1 MIKLFVIAAIILCST
16 KLFAQIGLG
25 ITTPHPNAYFQ
36 INSTNKGVL
45 LPRMTAVQRLTIAPA
60 ATANGLIVFD
70 TDSSAYMFWTGTL
83 WRKIG
88 GDDGNWVKS
97 GDNIYNSNT
106 GNVGIGTSTP
116 LARLHVADSAVL
128 FGSST
133 FNIAGITQLPPVQG
147 SGVRMMWYPQR
158 AAFRAGVVDDGTFI
172 GVPGL
177 YDSKIWDRDSIGIYS
192 FAAGYNSKAKG
203 QGDVVMGLLN
213 ESTGS
218 ASAVFGTENKSYGYS
233 NFSAGRGNTAYGNYN
248 ISMGEINNTSG
259 NHTIAIGKNNLV
271 SDSGIVMGT
280 MNETGIHSN
289 IALGQYNKALGI
301 YTTTIGFGNRANQIY
316 SLAAGYN
323 STANRQGTVA
333 IGMNNFAGGEFSS
346 AFGYSNIANSP
357 GCTVVGMFNNP
368 FDDIT
373 LDRIFQVGNGS
384 SLSGRSN
391 AMTILKNGNVGIGT
405 VTPDA
410 TLNVVGNINLQG
422 GYLQFVNGTEGI
434 GRVLAS
440 DISGR
445 ANWTDPSILW
455 PGFWQSN
462 GTDIYNNNTGNVG
475 IGTSTPNSPLSFA
488 NTLGN
493 KISLWGSNSASNY
506 GLGVQGSLLQL
517 YVPGTTDNIAFGTGG
532 SNSFTERMRI
542 QGNGN
547 VGIGL
552 TNPGSILHVNNGTVR
567 FEGAAF
573 SGTGNA
579 AVSIGGYGSV
589 LVDAPGLPGSR
600 FTIQEDGNT
609 GIGNNDPAFVLDVN
623 NRMRIRSGGDAS
635 NTAGIWLN
643 STDNSAVQSFIGIE
657 SDNTMGFYGSGS
669 GWSFTMNTNTG
680 KIKIADGTQAADR
693 ILSCDASGIASWVNS
708 SAIKSAISAAF
719 PATGGVN
726 LTTAA
731 GTVYTNLFI
740 DLPAGKWVVIGT
752 YLMAQGGSSLL
763 SGQSMFIRTSFSS
776 SPAANVS
783 SGDNIGSGL
792 ISGHI
797 SFPTPFAIIN
807 GQNIINNTSVT
818 IKRYYVWADMTNTGG
833 QPAGFFLNN
842 FNGNFWSE
850 NNLVAIPMN

>member
-1 MIKLFVIAAIILCST
+1 MKHLFILVILVFFTSNT
-16 KLFAQIGLG
+16 QAQIGLG

-45 LPRMTAVQRLTIAPA
+45 LPRMTAVQRLAIAPT

-88 GDDGNWVKS
+88 GDDGNWIRS
-97 GDNIYNSNT
+97 GNNIYNSNLD
-106 GNVGIGTSTP
+106 NIGIGISNP
-116 LARLHVADSAVL
+116 VAKLQVADGSVL
-128 FGSST
+128 FGSTT
-133 FNIAGITQLPPVQG
+133 FNSANISTPPPAEG

-158 AAFRAGVVDDGTFI
+158 AAFRAGLVDDGTFI
-172 GVPGL
+172 GNPPGTS
-177 YDSKIWDRDSIGIYS
+177 DNKVWDRDSIGVYS
-192 FAAGYNSKAKG
+192 FAAGYNTKAKG
-203 QGDVVMGLLN
+203 QGDVVMGLAN
-213 ESTGS
+213 ESTGG
-218 ASAVFGTENKSYGYS
+218 ASALFGINNKSYGFA
-233 NFSAGRGNTAYGNYN
+233 NFSMGNGNAAYGNYN
-248 ISMGEINNTSG
+248 TSFGENNITSG
-259 NHTIAIGKNNLV
+259 NYTLSIGKNNLV
-271 SDSGIVMGT
+271 NDSGIVIGSG
-280 MNETGIHSN
+280 NLLTGLYGN
-289 IALGQYNKALGI
+289 IALGNYNQPNGV
-301 YTTTIGFGNRANQIY
+301 YTTTIGFGNHASSIF
-316 SLAAGYN
+316 SFAAGYN
-323 STANRQGTVA
+323 SSAISQGAVA
-333 IGMNNFAGGEFSS
+333 IGMNNSAGAEFSS
-346 AFGYSNIANSP
+346 AFGYNSVSNSP
-357 GCTVVGMFNNP
+357 GGTVVGMFNDP
-368 FDDIT
+368 FDDISQ
-373 LDRIFQVGNGS
+373 DRIFQVGNGS

-488 NTLGN
+488 NTIGN
-493 KISLWGSNSASNY
+493 KISLWGSSSTSNY
-506 GLGVQGSLLQL
+506 GVGVQGSLLQL
-517 YVPGTTDNIAFGTGG
+517 YVPGTTDNIGFGTGS

-547 VGIGL
+547 VGIGN
-552 TNPGSILHVNNGTVR
+552 TDPGYI
-567 FEGAAF
+567 
-573 SGTGNA
+573 
-579 AVSIGGYGSV
+579 
-589 LVDAPGLPGSR
+589 
-600 FTIQEDGNT
+600 
-609 GIGNNDPAFVLDVN
+609 LDVN

-643 STDNSAVQSFIGIE
+643 STDNSAVQSFFGIE

-740 DLPAGKWVVIGT
+740 DLPPGKWVVIGT

-763 SGQSMFIRTSFSS
+763 SGQSMFVRNSFSS
-776 SPAANVS
+776 SPFANINT
-783 SGDNIGSGL
+783 GDIIGSGL

-807 GQNIINNTSVT
+807 GQNIINNTSVA

>member
-1 MIKLFVIAAIILCST
+1 
-16 KLFAQIGLG
+16 
-25 ITTPHPNAYFQ
+25 
-36 INSTNKGVL
+36 
-45 LPRMTAVQRLTIAPA
+45 
-60 ATANGLIVFD
+60 
-70 TDSSAYMFWTGTL
+70 
-83 WRKIG
+83 
-88 GDDGNWVKS
+88 
-97 GDNIYNSNT
+97 
-106 GNVGIGTSTP
+106 
-116 LARLHVADSAVL
+116 
-128 FGSST
+128 
-133 FNIAGITQLPPVQG
+133 
-147 SGVRMMWYPQR
+147 MWYPQR
-158 AAFRAGVVDDGTFI
+158 AAFRAGLVDDGTFI
-172 GVPGL
+172 GNPPGTS
-177 YDSKIWDRDSIGIYS
+177 DNKVWDRDSIGVYS
-192 FAAGYNSKAKG
+192 FAAGYNTKAKG
-203 QGDVVMGLLN
+203 QGDVVMGLAN
-213 ESTGS
+213 ESTGG
-218 ASAVFGTENKSYGYS
+218 ASALFGINNKSYGFA
-233 NFSAGRGNTAYGNYN
+233 NFSMGNGNAAYGNYN
-248 ISMGEINNTSG
+248 TSFGENNITSG
-259 NHTIAIGKNNLV
+259 NYTLSIGKNNLV
-271 SDSGIVMGT
+271 NDSGIVIGSG
-280 MNETGIHSN
+280 NLLTGLYGN
-289 IALGQYNKALGI
+289 IALGNYNQPNGV
-301 YTTTIGFGNRANQIY
+301 YTTTIGFGNHASSIF
-316 SLAAGYN
+316 SFAAGYN
-323 STANRQGTVA
+323 SSAISQGAVA
-333 IGMNNFAGGEFSS
+333 IGMNNSAGAEFSS
-346 AFGYSNIANSP
+346 AFGYNSVSNSP
-357 GCTVVGMFNNP
+357 GGTVVGMFNDP
-368 FDDIT
+368 FDDISQ
-373 LDRIFQVGNGS
+373 DRIFQVGNGS

-488 NTLGN
+488 NTIGN
-493 KISLWGSNSASNY
+493 KISLWGSSSTSNY
-506 GLGVQGSLLQL
+506 GVGVQGSLLQL
-517 YVPGTTDNIAFGTGG
+517 YVPGTTDNIGFGTGS

-547 VGIGL
+547 VGIGN
-552 TNPGSILHVNNGTVR
+552 TDPGYI
-567 FEGAAF
+567 
-573 SGTGNA
+573 
-579 AVSIGGYGSV
+579 
-589 LVDAPGLPGSR
+589 
-600 FTIQEDGNT
+600 
-609 GIGNNDPAFVLDVN
+609 LDVN

-740 DLPAGKWVVIGT
+740 DLPPGKWVVIGT

-763 SGQSMFIRTSFSS
+763 SGQSMFVRNSFSS
-776 SPAANVS
+776 SPFANINT
-783 SGDNIGSGL
+783 GDIIGSGL

-807 GQNIINNTSVT
+807 GQNIINNTSVA